1 MLNDLLRQMLCRLG
15 GSDHFVEARHFRVR
29 RLLPDLLAL
38 LVVVEAAGST
48 TVFVDALEEAL
59 GRG

>member
-1 MLNDLLRQMLCRLG
+1 MLCRLG
-15 GSDHFVEARHFRVR
+15 GSDHFVAARHFRVR
-29 RLLPDLLAL
+29 GLLPDLLAL